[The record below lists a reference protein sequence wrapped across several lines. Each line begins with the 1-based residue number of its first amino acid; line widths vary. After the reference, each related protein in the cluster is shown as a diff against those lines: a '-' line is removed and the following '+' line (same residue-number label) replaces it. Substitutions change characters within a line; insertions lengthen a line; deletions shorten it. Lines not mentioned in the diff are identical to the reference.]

1 MARKQILILHCPAGG
16 GHKAAAM
23 AIAERAEAHGIG
35 ARVIDAL
42 SFAPPWFARLYVD
55 THLRSSAYVPRLYGS
70 AYFASNH
77 RSAVDGELR
86 KRFDHWIGKP
96 LLREVLSSDPLAVV
110 ATHFFPMGKLG
121 WARRNGMLAAPL
133 VEVITDYAAHA
144 VWAEPGADAYC
155 APDGRACRDLIEH
168 GVSPGLVFATGIPV
182 RSAFADAP
190 PVQCPNDGGPL
201 RVLVTSGGFGVG
213 PVTRVLR
220 SFAGVPDVALT
231 VVCGHNPH
239 LVRRV
244 RRVSERF
251 GLDARI
257 IGFER
262 QMPDRVAEADVVVT
276 KPGGLTVSECLAAG
290 RPLVL
295 VGAGPGQESLNQAW
309 VIEQGAGI
317 ACAPEAVGEAIS
329 RLRTTNLSAMAD
341 RARSLGAPRAAD
353 RVLGVALALSLPRRT
368 PALRTAPT
376 RQIA

>member
-1 MARKQILILHCPAGG
+1 MPRNEILILQCPAGG
-16 GHKAAAM
+16 GHRAAAM
-23 AIAERAEAHGIG
+23 AIAERAEARGIG

-42 SFAPPWFARLYVD
+42 SFAPPWFARFYVD

-96 LLREVLSSDPLAVV
+96 LMREVVASDPLAVV
-110 ATHFFPMGKLG
+110 TTHFFPMFKLV
-121 WARRNGMLAAPL
+121 WARKTGLLRAPL
-133 VEVITDYAAHA
+133 VEVVTDYAAHA

-155 APDGRACRDLIEH
+155 APSGKACRDLVEH
-168 GVSPGLVFATGIPV
+168 GVSPDLVFATGIPV

-190 PVQCPNDGGPL
+190 PVASTPGDPL

-213 PVTRVLR
+213 PVLRVLK
-220 SFAGVPDVALT
+220 SFVGVPNVSLT
-231 VVCGHNPH
+231 FVCGQNPN

-244 RRVSERF
+244 RRSCDKYGIEADV
-251 GLDARI
+251 

-262 QMPDRVAEADVVVT
+262 QMPARVAEADVVVT

-295 VGAGPGQESLNQAW
+295 VGAVPGQETLNQAW
-309 VIEQGAGI
+309 VTEQGAGV
-317 ACAPEAVGEAIS
+317 AALPDAVGGVIAE
-329 RLRTTNLSAMAD
+329 LRQQKLARMAE
-341 RARSLGAPRAAD
+341 RARSLGAPHAAD
-353 RVLGVALALSLPRRT
+353 RVLAVTLALSLARSRGASS
-368 PALRTAPT
+368 PAVA